1 MCKAGLMQP
10 TQSSFASLGFSSV
23 SSTFHILPPSCLR
36 VLDGFS
42 RLKVVRFPIPH
53 PCGSPFLAPSKMS
66 VIEKLTGRKAA
77 LTVAITEISRL
88 GQSTTLMVAPLLTHS
103 QTQYLSSSSSNQSH
117 QYKHP
122 FLRFLLRIIII
133 PIRGICGLATKT
145 I

>member
-1 MCKAGLMQP
+1 MSVTLRILLGQAMCKAGLMQP
-10 TQSSFASLGFSSV
+10 TPSSFASLGFSSV

-77 LTVAITEISRL
+77 LMVAITEISRL
-88 GQSTTLMVAPLLTHS
+88 GQSPPLSTHS
-103 QTQYLSSSSSNQSH
+103 SIPNQYSSSSSSD
-117 QYKHP
+117 QYSTSYTSSFSESSSP
-122 FLRFLLRIIII
+122 R
-133 PIRGICGLATKT
+133 
-145 I
+145 